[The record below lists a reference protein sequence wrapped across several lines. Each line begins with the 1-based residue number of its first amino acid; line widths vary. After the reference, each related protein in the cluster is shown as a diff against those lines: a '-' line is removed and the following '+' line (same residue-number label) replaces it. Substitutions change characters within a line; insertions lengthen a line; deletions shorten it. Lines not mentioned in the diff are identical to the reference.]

1 MTAMDGR
8 HVELRLD
15 LDPFL
20 SSSLMNRLILKGFW
34 PVLDFQLLGGIVL
47 PIMHLSIVYKSG
59 TGTRGQGHGTC
70 VWGLGTSGHREHQVW
85 DAGTSKTGTQG
96 TRDVNEYRKSRR

>member
-59 TGTRGQGHGTC
+59 TGTRGQGHGDVC
-70 VWGLGTSGHREHQVW
+70 VGTWDFGASGTSSMGRGDLRRGRQ
-85 DAGTSKTGTQG
+85 KQG
-96 TRDVNEYRKSRR
+96 RRGRGM